1 MRLAICREP
10 HADEFLWGYLHELC
24 ELNGM
29 TMWELQNM
37 INNGDSIVAFSLR
50 YPTGLPF
57 ICDRIQ
63 NHTFPNLRRAMLMT
77 PYGADIVECEDA
89 MKIKLAEMVLQP
101 KSPAFYRCNKI
112 DSIGNHVRICPKCWS
127 EDIKKYGSGYVHL
140 SHQFR
145 NVCVCTKHKVPL
157 GTLKVEN
164 IRETVKTLDV
174 SKIST
179 IPVANMDTAYEYATE
194 LENAFL
200 ENQFLLHEV
209 NCPKCGKRYLE
220 HRQSKRMG
228 TGCPFC
234 NANRTP
240 EAIINRRLRI
250 RYGKNQYRVVPG
262 FKNIT
267 TAKVEHVPCKHIDN
281 NLEMLLYGKEKQICK
296 YCSNKEKLNDSYV
309 VIGKYSDGCEKIL
322 HKKCGIAFKMKR
334 SEFQIGKR
342 CPICGVSW
350 DFSSIKRK
358 VEECCGN
365 RYKLLKSARK
375 GYVYVLDS
383 DNKVLAECSY
393 VCVMRDLMSD
403 TSRIFIKKHRKYVTK
418 RDMCV
423 QLFHA
428 TERSETGHIKLQERM
443 QEICQGYQ

>member
-37 INNGDSIVAFSLR
+37 INNGDSIAAFSLR

-57 ICDRIQ
+57 VCDRIQ

-164 IRETVKTLDV
+164 IRETVKPLDV
-174 SKIST
+174 SKITMIS
-179 IPVANMDTAYEYATE
+179 VANIDTAYEYAME

-209 NCPKCGKRYLE
+209 NCPECGKRYLE

-234 NANRTP
+234 NTNRTS

-350 DFSSIKRK
+350 NFTNVKRK

-393 VCVMRDLMSD
+393 ACAMRDLMAD
-403 TSRIFIKKHRKYVTK
+403 TSRIFIKKRMKYVTK
-418 RDMCV
+418 RDRCV

-428 TERSETGHIKLQERM
+428 AERSDIGQERM
-443 QEICQGYQ
+443 QEICREYQ

>member
-10 HADEFLWGYLHELC
+10 HADEFLWGYLHELS

-29 TMWELQNM
+29 SMWELQNM
-37 INNGDSIVAFSLR
+37 INNGDSVAAFSLR

-57 ICDRIQ
+57 VCDRIQ

-77 PYGADIVECEDA
+77 PYFSDIIDCEDT

-101 KSPAFYRCNKI
+101 KSPAFYRCKV
-112 DSIGNHVRICPKCWS
+112 DSIGNNVRICPKCWS

-145 NVCVCTKHKVPL
+145 NVCVCTKHKVQL
-157 GTLKVEN
+157 GILEVEHV
-164 IRETVKTLDV
+164 RETVKPLDV
-174 SKIST
+174 SKITMIS
-179 IPVANMDTAYEYATE
+179 VANIDTAYEYAIE

-200 ENQFLLHEV
+200 ENQFLLREV

-228 TGCPFC
+228 TGCTFC

-240 EAIINRRLRI
+240 EQLINRRLRI

-262 FKNIT
+262 FKGAVE
-267 TAKVEHVPCKHIDN
+267 AKIEHIPCHHIMN
-281 NLEMLLYGKEKQICK
+281 YGLERLLYGKEKQICK

-334 SEFQIGKR
+334 SDFETGKR
-342 CPICGVSW
+342 CPVCGVSW
-350 DFSSIKRK
+350 NFSSIKRK

-365 RYKLLKSARK
+365 RYKLLKSGRK
-375 GYVYVLDS
+375 GYVYVLNS
-383 DNKVLAECSY
+383 DNKLIAECSY
-393 VCVMRDLMSD
+393 ACAMRDLMAD
-403 TSRIFIKKHRKYVTK
+403 TSRIFIKKRMRYVTK
-418 RDMCV
+418 RDRCL
-423 QLFHA
+423 QLFHEM
-428 TERSETGHIKLQERM
+428 ERSDIGQERM
-443 QEICQGYQ
+443 

>member
-1 MRLAICREP
+1 MWLAICREP

-89 MKIKLAEMVLQP
+89 MKIKLSEMVLQP

-164 IRETVKTLDV
+164 IRETVKPLDV
-174 SKIST
+174 SKITMIS
-179 IPVANMDTAYEYATE
+179 VADINTAYEYAME

-209 NCPKCGKRYLE
+209 NCSKCGKRYLE

-240 EAIINRRLRI
+240 EQLINRRLRI

-358 VEECCGN
+358 VEECCRN

-428 TERSETGHIKLQERM
+428 TERSETGYIKLQERM

>member
-10 HADEFLWGYLHELC
+10 HADEFLWGYLHELS

-29 TMWELQNM
+29 SMWELQNM
-37 INNGDSIVAFSLR
+37 INNGDSVAAFSLR

-57 ICDRIQ
+57 VCDRIQ

-77 PYGADIVECEDA
+77 PYFSDIIDCEDT
-89 MKIKLAEMVLQP
+89 MKLKLAEMVLQP
-101 KSPAFYRCNKI
+101 KSPAFYRCKV
-112 DSIGNHVRICPKCWS
+112 DSIGNNVRICPKCWS

-145 NVCVCTKHKVPL
+145 NVCVCTKHKVQL
-157 GTLKVEN
+157 GILEVEHV
-164 IRETVKTLDV
+164 RETVKPLDV
-174 SKIST
+174 SKITMIS
-179 IPVANMDTAYEYATE
+179 VANIDTAYEYAIE

-200 ENQFLLHEV
+200 ENQFLLREV

-228 TGCPFC
+228 TGCTFC

-240 EAIINRRLRI
+240 EQLINRRLRI

-262 FKNIT
+262 FKGAVE
-267 TAKVEHVPCKHIDN
+267 AKIEHIPCHHIMN
-281 NLEMLLYGKEKQICK
+281 YGLERLLYGKEKQICK

-334 SEFQIGKR
+334 SDFETGKR
-342 CPICGVSW
+342 CPVCGVSW
-350 DFSSIKRK
+350 NFSSIKRK

-365 RYKLLKSARK
+365 RYKLLKSGRK
-375 GYVYVLDS
+375 GYVYVLNS
-383 DNKVLAECSY
+383 DNKLIAECSY
-393 VCVMRDLMSD
+393 ACAMRDLMAD
-403 TSRIFIKKHRKYVTK
+403 TSRIFIKKRMRYVTK
-418 RDMCV
+418 RDRCL
-423 QLFHA
+423 QLFHEM
-428 TERSETGHIKLQERM
+428 ERSDIGQERM
-443 QEICQGYQ
+443 

>member
-77 PYGADIVECEDA
+77 PYGADVVECEDA

-112 DSIGNHVRICPKCWS
+112 DSMGNNVCICPKCWN
-127 EDIKKYGSGYVHL
+127 EDTKRYGNGYVHL

-157 GTLKVEN
+157 GTLKVEST
-164 IRETVKTLDV
+164 RETVKPLDV
-174 SKIST
+174 SKMHMIS
-179 IPVANMDTAYEYATE
+179 VADIDTAYEYAME

-267 TAKVEHVPCKHIDN
+267 TAKVEHVSCKHIDN

-423 QLFHA
+423 QLFYA

-443 QEICQGYQ
+443 

>member
-10 HADEFLWGYLHELC
+10 YADEFLWGYLHELS

-29 TMWELQNM
+29 SMWELQNM
-37 INNGDSIVAFSLR
+37 INNGDSVVAFSLR

-57 ICDRIQ
+57 VCDRIQ

-77 PYGADIVECEDA
+77 PYGVDIVECEDA
-89 MKIKLAEMVLQP
+89 MKIKLVEMVLQP

-164 IRETVKTLDV
+164 IRETVKPLDV
-174 SKIST
+174 SKITMIS
-179 IPVANMDTAYEYATE
+179 VADINTAYEYAME

-200 ENQFLLHEV
+200 ENQFLLREV

-228 TGCPFC
+228 TGCTFC

-423 QLFHA
+423 QLFYA

-443 QEICQGYQ
+443 QETCQEYQ